1 MLATYLVV
9 VGAYVFSLCAA
20 IALITAINHLDP
32 KDNEPIAA
40 PEAPREL
47 KLAS

>member
-9 VGAYVFSLCAA
+9 VGAYIFSLCAA
-20 IALITAINHLDP
+20 ISLITAINHLDP
-32 KDNEPIAA
+32 KDIAPVA
-40 PEAPREL
+40 DEHAPREL